1 MNGETPEEG
10 REVYGMVAE
19 SGMVAILNKSEIDQ
33 QIVTAHKFP
42 RSIARFHKEGLAMV
56 TLNEQIA
63 QECIYALPR
72 DGKVIEGP
80 SARFAEIV
88 AHAWRNCRAGARV
101 VDDSGEFVTSQ
112 GVFHDLENNV
122 AITYEVQR
130 RIVDKNG
137 KRYKADMVGVTANA
151 ASSIALRNAVL
162 KGVPKAF
169 WNTLYQR
176 ARQTIMG
183 DFKTLANRRAEAIK
197 QFVAYGVTEQMLCE
211 KLEVGGKEDIGLE
224 HLVVLAGLL
233 TALKDGDTT
242 VEDAFVKNTAV
253 EQPTKTAAP
262 QNEASTAG
270 HGAGAKAARAAASS
284 AVPAGMRR
292 VDPPQVP
299 TLTDCKAFL
308 NEAGKDALPTLKDWR
323 QHLSIA
329 DQIELD
335 KLIEPIEK
343 AGKND
348 KPIQP
353 GQIRIIMANKKRS
366 TYTLDQLLKQ
376 FKVEKIEELKM
387 GQVNEVNEWLASK
400 PL

>member
-1 MNGETPEEG
+1 MNDQVEEVVEG
-10 REVYGMVAE
+10 ALVAE
-19 SGMVAILNKSEIDQ
+19 SGMIALLNKSEIDQ
-33 QIVTAHKFP
+33 QIVTAHRFP
-42 RSIARFHKEGLAMV
+42 RSIKLFHDQGLAMV

-63 QECIYALPR
+63 QECVYALPR

-101 VDDSGEFVTSQ
+101 VDDSGDFVTSQ

-130 RIVDKNG
+130 RIVDKHG
-137 KRYKADMVGVTANA
+137 KRYKPDMIGVTANA

-169 WNTLYQR
+169 WLPLYQR

-197 QFVAYGVTEQMLCE
+197 QFVAFGVTEVMLFE
-211 KLEVGGKEDIGLE
+211 KLEVKGKEDIGLE

-242 VEDAFVKNTAV
+242 VDDAFGKPAVPV
-253 EQPTKTAAP
+253 EQPEVKKKADVKKK
-262 QNEASTAG
+262 S
-270 HGAGAKAARAAASS
+270 GA
-284 AVPAGMRR
+284 
-292 VDPPQVP
+292 P
-299 TLTDCKAFL
+299 TLEDCKAFL
-308 NEAGKDALPTLKDWR
+308 NENGKDALPTLKDWR
-323 QHLSIA
+323 KSLNKDEQA
-329 DQIELD
+329 ELD

-343 AGKND
+343 ATQD
-348 KPIQP
+348 KPIQD
-353 GQIRIIMANKKRS
+353 GQKRIVMANIKRS
-366 TYTLDQLLKQ
+366 QYTLKDLEEKFGKVGDLKQ
-376 FKVEKIEELKM
+376 SRLA
-387 GQVNEVNEWLASK
+387 EVNEWLASN

>member
-1 MNGETPEEG
+1 MNDQVEEG
-10 REVYGMVAE
+10 RVVEGALVAE
-19 SGMVAILNKSEIDQ
+19 SGMIALLNKSEIDQ
-33 QIVTAHKFP
+33 QIVTAHRFP
-42 RSIARFHKEGLAMV
+42 RSIKLFHDQGLAMV

-63 QECIYALPR
+63 QECVYALPR

-101 VDDSGEFVTSQ
+101 VDDSGDFVTSQ

-137 KRYKADMVGVTANA
+137 KRYKPDMIGVTANA

-169 WNTLYQR
+169 WLRLYQR

-183 DFKTLANRRAEAIK
+183 DFKTLSNRRAEAVK
-197 QFVAYGVTEQMLCE
+197 QFVAFGVTEPMLFE
-211 KLEVGGKEDIGLE
+211 KLEVKGKEDIGLE

-242 VEDAFVKNTAV
+242 VEDAFGKPAVPV
-253 EQPTKTAAP
+253 EQPEIQKTATGPAP
-262 QNEASTAG
+262 EQPVGTG
-270 HGAGAKAARAAASS
+270 GQGAPA
-284 AVPAGMRR
+284 AVPKKGA
-292 VDPPQVP
+292 P
-299 TLTDCKAFL
+299 TIEDCKALL
-308 NEAGKDALPTLKDWR
+308 NAQGKDALETLLDWKR
-323 QHLSIA
+323 HLTLA
-329 DQIELD
+329 DQAELD
-335 KLIEPIEK
+335 KLLEPIRK
-343 AGKND
+343 AMKKAD
-348 KPIQP
+348 KPMQD
-353 GQIRIIMANKKRS
+353 GQKRIVLANIKRS
-366 TYTLDQLLKQ
+366 GFTLKDLE
-376 FKVEKIEELKM
+376 EKFGKLDELKES
-387 GQVNEVNEWLASK
+387 EVNGVVEWLKSK